1 MGDSHQLL
9 QCAHDVLRQ
18 LARSED
24 ARKSFEG
31 ECAVAR
37 ARVEQQVASRA
48 PARCRRV
55 PRVRDARG
63 SVLVRPGS
71 VLGSHSSCPTSWH
84 MRVQHMQSI
93 RVCIM
98 KFGNAAHEQTETISQ
113 LKEDLISA
121 QAQLRTALDVAKEER
136 VSKLKPQAPAHHST

>member
-71 VLGSHSSCPTSWH
+71 VLDRTL
-84 MRVQHMQSI
+84 RVRLHGT
-93 RVCIM
+93 C
-98 KFGNAAHEQTETISQ
+98 EC
-113 LKEDLISA
+113 
-121 QAQLRTALDVAKEER
+121 
-136 VSKLKPQAPAHHST
+136 STCKV